1 MEQPTERSGQLFTA
15 MMRMQ
20 KAWQN
25 ITPCAGVSKAQYA
38 TLLLLRRGGRPHP
51 TPPGKPHPR
60 QASPGKPPV
69 MTVSELARTMN
80 QSLPAMSQRIS
91 GLEELGLVER
101 VADRHDRRVSA
112 VRLSARG
119 AAFVDEA
126 WSVLRQQMEQAI
138 CTLQSDEF
146 ELLLRFLDQVTEQL
160 ELLGTKNDGSV

>member
-38 TLLLLRRGGRPHP
+38 TLLLLRRGAA
-51 TPPGKPHPR
+51 PPGGPR
-60 QASPGKPPV
+60 PCPASSGKPPV
-69 MTVSELARTMN
+69 MTVSELARAMN